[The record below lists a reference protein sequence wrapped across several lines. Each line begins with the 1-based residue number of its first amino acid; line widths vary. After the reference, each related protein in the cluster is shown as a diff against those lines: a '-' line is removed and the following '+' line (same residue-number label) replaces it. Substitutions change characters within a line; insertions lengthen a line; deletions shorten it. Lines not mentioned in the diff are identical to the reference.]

1 MLTHVHHINFLVQD
15 LEEAVARY
23 KALLGVNRSSFIFDE
38 LPTRN
43 VDIARVK
50 LGETWLV
57 LVQPNGGAGL
67 PAEHLKKHGEGFFL
81 LSLGCDDLDDEIR
94 RIESESN
101 IGFATPE
108 REGVDG
114 WRIRD
119 LEKTLFNEVQIQL
132 TETGLK

>member
-1 MLTHVHHINFLVQD
+1 MLTHVHHINFLVHD
-15 LEEAVARY
+15 LEEAVCRY
-23 KALLGVNRSSFIFDE
+23 KALLGVTRSCFIFDQ
-38 LPTRN
+38 LPARN
-43 VDIARVK
+43 VNIARVK

-57 LVQPNGGAGL
+57 LVQPNGDAGL

-81 LSLGCDDLDDEIR
+81 LSLGCDDLDNEMH
-94 RIESESN
+94 RIQSESD
-101 IGFATPE
+101 ISFATPE

-132 TETGLK
+132 TETGLE